1 MSKTEK
7 MRAASGEDK
16 IEKMHTASKE
26 DKIEARGMMS
36 DDK

>member
-36 DDK
+36 EDK

>member
-16 IEKMHTASKE
+16 IEEMRAASKE

-36 DDK
+36 EDK